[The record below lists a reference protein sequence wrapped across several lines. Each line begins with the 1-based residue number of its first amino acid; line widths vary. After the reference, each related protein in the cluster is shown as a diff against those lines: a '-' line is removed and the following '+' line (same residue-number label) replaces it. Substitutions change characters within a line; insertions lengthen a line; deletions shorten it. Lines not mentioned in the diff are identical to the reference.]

1 MNEVK
6 WIKIVT
12 DIFDDEKMLLIDGMP
27 ERDGILVIWFKLLC
41 LAGKQN
47 NCGLLTLTD
56 KIAYTDEMLSQ
67 VFRRPLNTVR
77 LALETFEQ
85 FGMIEIINDTI
96 AISNWEKHQNQDAM
110 DKIREQNRQR
120 VAKYRNKQKSTLEI
134 GQNDKCNVTVTL
146 PVTLRNATDI
156 DKDIDIDNIEDN
168 KLSSLSKTE
177 CFDKKYTSKDIVNLY
192 HDICRSYPKV
202 KALSEKRKTAIKV
215 RLNNYGYDAIKE
227 VFTKAE
233 ASDFL
238 KGKNNRN
245 WTATFDWLIVSDNNF
260 CKVLDGNYDNG
271 RIGKVGNNQ
280 QYNQRTS
287 ERDVDCSWI
296 NSTKL

>member
-27 ERDGILVIWFKLLC
+27 ERDGIIVIWFKLLC

-56 KIAYTDEMLSQ
+56 RIAYTDEMLSQ

-134 GQNDKCNVTVTL
+134 SENDKCNVTVTL

-156 DKDIDIDNIEDN
+156 DIDKDIDNIEDN
-168 KLSSLSKTE
+168 KLSSLSKNE

-192 HDICRSYPKV
+192 HDICKSYPKV
-202 KALSEKRKTAIKV
+202 KALSEKRKTAIKL
-215 RLNNYGYDAIKE
+215 RLKSYGYDAIKD

>member
-56 KIAYTDEMLSQ
+56 RIAYTDEMLSQ

-134 GQNDKCNVTVTL
+134 SENDKCNVTVTL

-156 DKDIDIDNIEDN
+156 DIDKDIDNIEDN
-168 KLSSLSKTE
+168 KLSSLSKNE
-177 CFDKKYTSKDIVNLY
+177 CFDKKYTSKDIVDLY
-192 HDICRSYPKV
+192 HDICKSYPKV
-202 KALSEKRKTAIKV
+202 KALSEKRKTAIKL
-215 RLNNYGYDAIKE
+215 RLKNYGYDAIKE

-245 WTATFDWLIVSDNNF
+245 WTASFDWLIVSDNNF